1 MNNHYAAL
9 IIGGGTAGWLTA
21 LYMQKYNPGQT
32 IALVES
38 DKIPSVGAGEGTTPQ
53 IVSILKSLDITEEEF
68 LRKTNGTKKF
78 GVRFTNWSGNDDSFP
93 NYFFSNRRIDYAYHF
108 DSALI
113 IAFLKGIAK
122 SRGIIHIIDKYT
134 GCERNGENITRVHL
148 EKTGNISAEHYF
160 DCSGFARLLIGKE
173 YNTKWISTKKY
184 LPVNSAIPFSIERKS
199 DNPLAKTYTDAV
211 AMKHGW
217 LWQIPLQHRYG
228 CGYVF
233 DNTRVSDDDARAE
246 LEEYMGQ
253 KLFNRYSSRII
264 HFESGYYKDLY
275 RGNTFAIGLSG
286 GFFEPLEATS
296 LMTVCQQLLYFT
308 KSRTLQNVKHKE
320 YNDFFR
326 RVNDQIMIHLKYH
339 YLSIKDDT
347 PFWRNQFTSPIPN
360 NLYKLLNNDFT
371 FKPKT
376 VGEYKKLLGMN
387 DNQEYLFT
395 ISNWKVFSR
404 LLIEK
409 YNIPVHARRSLTSKI
424 KSLLNIN

>member
-1 MNNHYAAL
+1 M
-9 IIGGGTAGWLTA
+9 
-21 LYMQKYNPGQT
+21 
-32 IALVES
+32 
-38 DKIPSVGAGEGTTPQ
+38 
-53 IVSILKSLDITEEEF
+53 
-68 LRKTNGTKKF
+68 
-78 GVRFTNWSGNDDSFP
+78 
-93 NYFFSNRRIDYAYHF
+93 
-108 DSALI
+108 
-113 IAFLKGIAK
+113 
-122 SRGIIHIIDKYT
+122 
-134 GCERNGENITRVHL
+134 
-148 EKTGNISAEHYF
+148 
-160 DCSGFARLLIGKE
+160 LIGKE

-184 LPVNSAIPFSIERKS
+184 LPVNSAIPFSIEKKS

-308 KSRTLQNVKHKE
+308 RSRTLENVKHKE
-320 YNDFFR
+320 YNDYFR

-376 VGEYKKLLGMN
+376 VGEYIKLLGMN
-387 DNQEYLFT
+387 DKQEYLFT
-395 ISNWKVFSR
+395 MSNWKVFSK

-409 YNIPVHARRSLTSKI
+409 YNLPVHAKRSLTSKL